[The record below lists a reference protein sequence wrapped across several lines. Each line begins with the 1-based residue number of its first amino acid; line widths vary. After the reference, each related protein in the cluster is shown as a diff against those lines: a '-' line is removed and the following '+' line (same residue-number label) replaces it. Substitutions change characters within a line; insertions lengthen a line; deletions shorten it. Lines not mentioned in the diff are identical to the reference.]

1 MKDMKDEKSMDDM
14 DMNDMNMDDGHMM
27 MMHGGMMMDMGDLRK
42 KFWVSLILAIPVFIL
57 SPFMGLHL
65 PFQFQFPGS
74 DWIVLVISTILFFYG
89 GKPFLTGAKAEFL
102 DKKPAMMMLITMGIS
117 VAYIYSLYA
126 FIMNDIIHSSEHVM
140 DFFWELASLIVI
152 MLLGHWVEMKST
164 MQAGSAL
171 DKISSL
177 VSDEVHLVKDDKTVD
192 EDINKIST
200 GDVVEVRAGE
210 SIPLDGAVVSGT
222 SYVNESLITGESK
235 AVKKAKEDQVVGGSI
250 NGEGTIRV
258 QASKTAHDGYLS
270 QISKLVQDAQTSKSK
285 TQVLADKVSGWLF
298 YAALTVGIIAFIYW
312 LVVGSVSDALNRLVT
327 VLVIACPHA
336 LGLAIPLVIS
346 RSTSIAATNGLIIRD
361 NQAIESSRKVDYVA
375 MDKTGTLTEGKF
387 TVNGLKSFDDQFSE
401 KDILSLIAGLEQ
413 GSSHPIA
420 TGLLNRAESEK
431 VTAKNF
437 DDAQALKGYG
447 MSGQLVDEKYL
458 LVNMKYLDQNGIKV
472 DNQTVQPYL
481 DKGNTVSYLI
491 LNDKVIGFVALGDK
505 LKPNAVQF
513 IKELKNRGL
522 KPIMLTGDN
531 KSAAANFAKQLGIE
545 EFKAELLPE
554 DKHQVIK
561 NLELDGHHVLMVGDG
576 INDAPSLAS
585 ATVGV
590 AIGAGTDVAIES
602 ADVVLYNSDPD
613 DIIKFLDLAKKTYRK
628 TVQNLWWG
636 AGYNIIAIPLA
647 AGVLAGIGFILS
659 PAVGAIVMS
668 LSTVIVAINAMSLRK
683 I

>member
-420 TGLLNRAESEK
+420 TGVLNRAESEK

-437 DDAQALKGYG
+437 DDVQALKGYG

>member
-420 TGLLNRAESEK
+420 TGVLNRAESEK

>member
-14 DMNDMNMDDGHMM
+14 DMNDMNMDDGH
-27 MMHGGMMMDMGDLRK
+27 MMMDMGDLRK

-375 MDKTGTLTEGKF
+375 MDKTGTLTKGKF

-420 TGLLNRAESEK
+420 TGVLNRAESEK

-590 AIGAGTDVAIES
+590 AIGAGTDIAIES

>member
-420 TGLLNRAESEK
+420 TGVLNRAESEK

-659 PAVGAIVMS
+659 PSVGAIVMS

>member
-1 MKDMKDEKSMDDM
+1 MKDMKDEKPMDDM
-14 DMNDMNMDDGHMM
+14 DMNDMNMDDGHM

-420 TGLLNRAESEK
+420 TGVLNRAESEK

>member
-14 DMNDMNMDDGHMM
+14 DMNDMNMDDGHM

-420 TGLLNRAESEK
+420 TGVLNRAESEK

-554 DKHQVIK
+554 EKHQVIK

>member
-14 DMNDMNMDDGHMM
+14 DMNDMNMDDGHM

-346 RSTSIAATNGLIIRD
+346 RSTSIAATNGLIISD

-420 TGLLNRAESEK
+420 TGVLNRAESEK